1 MSQNKQV
8 LRADA
13 VLDEHAAK
21 VQRIRKLKN
30 AGNFALNIPILL
42 IILVPLIY
50 TLSISLVPS
59 DQVYRTLLLPHAI
72 QFGNYINAFTNP
84 SYNFLMYIRNSF
96 IVSLSVMLCQMI
108 TCSMAAFAFVF
119 LKFRGQKILFLA
131 VLATMMVPG
140 EATIIAN
147 YLTVARW
154 GWTNSLHV
162 LIVPYMTSAMGIFL
176 MRQNFMT
183 FPKELKEASTLDGCS
198 DMRFLL
204 TIAVPLARPALG
216 ALGAYVF
223 LNTWNQYMWPLL
235 TTDSDAFRTV
245 QVGISMLYDIDAQSM
260 GLMMAGVIIVI
271 VPSLSIFVFMNKQLI
286 NGLMAGA
293 VKG

>member
-1 MSQNKQV
+1 MTNQ
-8 LRADA
+8 
-13 VLDEHAAK
+13 AK
-21 VQRIRKLKN
+21 APVKFEKTKTQQIRQLKN
-30 AGNFALNIPILL
+30 TGNFLLNIPILL

-50 TLSISLVPS
+50 TLSISLVNN
-59 DQVYRTLLLPHAI
+59 DEVYRTLLLPHSI

-96 IVSLSVMLCQMI
+96 IVSTTVMLCQMI

-119 LKFRGQKILFLA
+119 LDFKGSKLLFLM

-176 MRQNFMT
+176 MRQNFLT
-183 FPKELKEASTLDGCS
+183 FPKELKEAANLDGCS
-198 DMRFLL
+198 NWRFLL

-271 VPSLSIFVFMNKQLI
+271 VPSLSIFIFMNKQLI

>member
-1 MSQNKQV
+1 MTGTA
-8 LRADA
+8 R
-13 VLDEHAAK
+13 
-21 VQRIRKLKN
+21 RKRRLKN
-30 AGNFALNIPILL
+30 TGNFLLNIPILL

-50 TLSISLVPS
+50 TLSISLVDT
-59 DQVYRTLLLPHAI
+59 DQVYKTLLLPHSI
-72 QFGNYINAFTNP
+72 QFNNYVNAFTNP
-84 SYNFLMYIRNSF
+84 SYNFSRYILNSF
-96 IVSLSVMLCQMI
+96 IVSTSVMLCQMV

-119 LKFRGQKILFLA
+119 LEFKGKNILFMA

-147 YLTVARW
+147 YLTVAGW

-176 MRQNFMT
+176 LRQNYMT
-183 FPKELKEASTLDGCS
+183 FPRELKEASTIDGCS
-198 DMRFLL
+198 NWRFLL
-204 TIAVPLARPALG
+204 QIAVPLSRPALG

-235 TTDSDAFRTV
+235 TTDSDTFRTV